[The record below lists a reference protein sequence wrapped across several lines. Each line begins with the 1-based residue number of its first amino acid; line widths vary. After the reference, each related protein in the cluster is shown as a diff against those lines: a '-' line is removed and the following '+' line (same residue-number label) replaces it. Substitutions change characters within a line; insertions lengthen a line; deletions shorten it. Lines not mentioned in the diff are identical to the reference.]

1 MKKAEGTAS
10 ASALIDQRIAEL
22 GDWRGEML
30 AQIRAAVTLN
40 LAKKPYPNPLP
51 GGEGTDRGD
60 HASYADLKYRV
71 N

>member
-40 LAKKPYPNPLP
+40 LAKKPSL
-51 GGEGTDRGD
+51 
-60 HASYADLKYRV
+60 
-71 N
+71 